1 MEIPDFGSGILD
13 VVARSA
19 VVYLVLLALLRFG
32 GKRHVGQL
40 SIADL
45 VLVLLIANGVQNAMV
60 GENTTLI
67 GGLAAALT
75 LVVIDRIIDRSSERS
90 DRIRM
95 ALEGEPRI
103 LIRDGVMLE
112 RALRE
117 EGVTKGDL
125 MSAVRQHGIASVD
138 DIDLAVLETNG
149 SISVIPKGAGAGSA
163 AAGVAAEG
171 PNTKGA

>member
-1 MEIPDFGSGILD
+1 MEIPDFGSGVLD

-19 VVYLVLLALLRFG
+19 VVYLALLALLRFG

-67 GGLAAALT
+67 GGIAAALT
-75 LVVIDRIIDRSSERS
+75 LVVIDRLIDGFSQRS
-90 DRIRM
+90 DRVRTV
-95 ALEGEPRI
+95 LEGEPRI
-103 LIRDGVMLE
+103 LIRNGVMLDK
-112 RALRE
+112 AIRE
-117 EGVTKGDL
+117 EGVTTGDL
-125 MSAVRQHGIASVD
+125 MSAVRQHGIAEVE

-149 SISVIPKGAGAGSA
+149 SISVIPKGGTGSAGA
-163 AAGVAAEG
+163 AAERPKAG
-171 PNTKGA
+171 GA

>member
-1 MEIPDFGSGILD
+1 MEIPDFGSGVLD

-67 GGLAAALT
+67 GGILAALT
-75 LVVIDRIIDRSSERS
+75 LVVIDRLIDGFAQRS
-90 DRIRM
+90 DRVRG

-103 LIRDGVMLE
+103 LIRDGAMLAK
-112 RALRE
+112 ALKD
-117 EGVTKGDL
+117 EGVTEGDL
-125 MSAVRQHGIASVD
+125 MSAVRQHGIADVKDVD
-138 DIDLAVLETNG
+138 MAVLETNG
-149 SISVIPKGAGAGSA
+149 SISVIPKGAGPGPGAGAIDSPK
-163 AAGVAAEG
+163 AG
-171 PNTKGA
+171 GA